1 MGFTET
7 YLKYAAINGDRIG
20 GWKGFD
26 VYSTSKA
33 NIENGEA
40 RYNTVYLIYDDN
52 NYLYKDG
59 YVYGTVSAN
68 GNVSETEKR
77 RYRVK
82 EAPKKEEEAPKKKEA
97 PTHEVEDHVIG
108 DVELGIEVDKVLEN
122 VRTMS
127 IDDLLKGFNYG
138 LG

>member
-7 YLKYAAINGDRIG
+7 FLKYAAIKGDRIG

-26 VYSTSKA
+26 VYSISKEK
-33 NIENGEA
+33 IENGEA

-82 EAPKKEEEAPKKKEA
+82 PKIEEAPEEKA
-97 PTHEVEDHVIG
+97 PTHEVEDRVIG

-138 LG
+138 LD

>member
-59 YVYGTVSAN
+59 YIYGTVSAN

-82 EAPKKEEEAPKKKEA
+82 EAPKKEEETPKKEEKAPAYEA
-97 PTHEVEDHVIG
+97 VIG

-127 IDDLLKGFNYG
+127 IDDLLKGFDYG
-138 LG
+138 L

>member
-7 YLKYAAINGDRIG
+7 FLKYAAIHDNSIG
-20 GWKGFD
+20 RWKGFD

-59 YVYGTVSAN
+59 YIYGTVSAS
-68 GNVSETEKR
+68 GNVSEFNKR
-77 RYRVK
+77 RYSFK
-82 EAPKKEEEAPKKKEA
+82 SKMEEAPKKEEEKA

-108 DVELGIEVDKVLEN
+108 DVELGIEVDKVLKN
-122 VRTMS
+122 VRNMS

-138 LG
+138 LD

>member
-7 YLKYAAINGDRIG
+7 FLKYAAINGDRIG

-26 VYSTSKA
+26 VYSTSRA

-40 RYNTVYLIYDDN
+40 RYNTAYLIYDDN

-59 YVYGTVSAN
+59 YIYGTVSAN
-68 GNVSETEKR
+68 GNVSEFIKR
-77 RYRVK
+77 RYKVK
-82 EAPKKEEEAPKKKEA
+82 ETLKEEEISKKEEA
-97 PTHEVEDHVIG
+97 PTHEVEDRVIG

-138 LG
+138 LN

>member
-7 YLKYAAINGDRIG
+7 FLKYAAIKGDRIG

-26 VYSTSKA
+26 VYSISKEK
-33 NIENGEA
+33 IENGEA

-82 EAPKKEEEAPKKKEA
+82 EAPRKEEVSKKEEEKA
-97 PTHEVEDHVIG
+97 PTYEPVIG

-127 IDDLLKGFNYG
+127 IDDLLKGFSYG
-138 LG
+138 LN